1 MASPSRGLKLPPRLQ
16 PGDKVRFVS
25 PASSPDRES
34 VQRCAELLRGWGL
47 TIDYGTHA
55 FRNTGYLAGTDDERL
70 EDLNTAFRDDSVRAI
85 FTTRGGK
92 GSYRIA
98 DQLDFEAARHD
109 PKFLVGFSDIT
120 VLHLALWKHCQLSAV
135 HGALMETEGRFTPD
149 NEASLR
155 NALMGGEPIVI
166 RPRQME
172 PTSAL
177 TTSGVVNGIL
187 VGGNLDSIATA
198 AGWALP
204 SLAGAILL
212 VEAVGMGLGHIDRQL
227 TMLRKA
233 GHLAGVA
240 GVAVGQFTDIP
251 SINGFTVIDLLK
263 EHLTLLDVPV
273 LGGLPLG
280 HGPDPLSTLIGVS
293 ATVDATAQIL
303 SIETQLES

>member
-1 MASPSRGLKLPPRLQ
+1 MASPSRGLILPPRLQ

-70 EDLNTAFRDDSVRAI
+70 QDLNTAFRDDSVRAI

-120 VLHLALWKHCQLSAV
+120 VLHLALWKHCQLCAI
-135 HGALMETEGRFTPD
+135 HGALMETDGRFTPD

-155 NALMGGEPIVI
+155 NALMGSEPLVM
-166 RPRQME
+166 RPRRVRQVCGD
-172 PTSAL
+172 
-177 TTSGVVNGIL
+177 GVH
-187 VGGNLDSIATA
+187 DA
-198 AGWALP
+198 
-204 SLAGAILL
+204 
-212 VEAVGMGLGHIDRQL
+212 HQRDC
-227 TMLRKA
+227 
-233 GHLAGVA
+233 
-240 GVAVGQFTDIP
+240 D
-251 SINGFTVIDLLK
+251 D
-263 EHLTLLDVPV
+263 
-273 LGGLPLG
+273 
-280 HGPDPLSTLIGVS
+280 HGRVS
-293 ATVDATAQIL
+293 ATKPGQPQGVPEAHASRPLHRQRGRSHPGSPASMTPLAGMRDIASAVARRSVQC
-303 SIETQLES
+303 